1 MLATGTRG
9 AIDLHFNILRAD
21 LHFYIIGDL
30 GNHFHRGEGGV
41 AAACSVKGR
50 NAHQAMDAGLAL
62 EEAVSIG
69 TLDHNAGRFEAG
81 FIAIEIVE
89 NLIGIAVALRPAG
102 IHPVEHLA
110 PVLGFGAAGACLEG
124 DQGIVAVV
132 LTGEE
137 RFKTRLLHLLL
148 QVFIAGLQLVE
159 HRLVIF
165 LNGHLADGHHVVPL
179 GDPYGHSAPS

>member
-1 MLATGTRG
+1 M
-9 AIDLHFNILRAD
+9 
-21 LHFYIIGDL
+21 
-30 GNHFHRGEGGV
+30 
-41 AAACSVKGR
+41 
-50 NAHQAMDAGLAL
+50 
-62 EEAVSIG
+62 
-69 TLDHNAGRFEAG
+69 
-81 FIAIEIVE
+81 
-89 NLIGIAVALRPAG
+89 ALRPAG

-179 GDPYGHSAPS
+179 GDHMGIALHLSLQLARALHHLLGGFLVVPEAGGLDLRLEPLMLLPASVQIQRIRQLVQLGTDIMELCLIIVKFNHTHKSIPRLIHS